1 MPRFELFV
9 GSGPFWEQARRD
21 ILAARHRVLVQA
33 MTFEGD
39 TAGSAVASAITGSE
53 AADRRVLVD
62 DYSRHVINDNF
73 LALSRDPALHGEA
86 RATWAMFDAIRA
98 SGAGLRLTNPVG
110 RNPLNYPLRNHKK
123 LIVTDGVAWI
133 GGINFS
139 DHNFA
144 WHDMMLR
151 IEDETVADWLAET
164 FDADWQGMPQTA
176 ARAFGDTLQL
186 LSLDGRN
193 NAPAFA
199 PLLRQFG
206 EATRSIEVVSAYPT
220 FPFVDALASAARR
233 GVPVTIFTP
242 RANNKPIIRDYLVG
256 EARRTGIA
264 IRLLAE
270 MTHVKAALIDG
281 EVLVAG
287 SSNFD
292 FVSYRVNAEYVATIR
307 DPALIADFTARLLE
321 PARTSA
327 SEPQPED
334 YSPWRSWQAGLG
346 LKLADAAIA
355 RLRHGKPVAEW
366 QGPKSSPVPPAL

>member
-9 GSGPFWEQARRD
+9 GSGPFWLKANRD
-21 ILAARHRVLVQA
+21 MLAAKRRVLAQA

-39 TAGSAVASAITGSE
+39 AAGSAVAEAIKGSN

-62 DYSRHVINDNF
+62 DYSRHVINDTF
-73 LALSRDPALHGEA
+73 LVLSRDPALHAEA
-86 RATWAMFDAIRA
+86 GATWAMFDAIRR

-151 IEDETVADWLAET
+151 IEDDAVADWLAGT
-164 FDADWQGMPQTA
+164 FDADWHGKPQTA
-176 ARAFGDTLQL
+176 ARAFGDALQL

-199 PLLRQFG
+199 PLMELFG
-206 EATRSIEVVSAYPT
+206 AATRSIELVSAYPT
-220 FPFVDALASAARR
+220 FPFVDALAAAARR
-233 GVPVTIFTP
+233 GVAVSLYTP
-242 RANNKPIIRDYLVG
+242 RASNKPIIRDYLVG
-256 EARRTGIA
+256 EARRMGIA
-264 IRLLAE
+264 IRLLAD

-292 FVSYRVNAEYVATIR
+292 FVSNRASAEYVATIR
-307 DPALIADFTARLLE
+307 DPGLIADFDARLLQ
-321 PARTSA
+321 PARLGA
-327 SEPQPED
+327 SEAEEGD
-334 YSPWRSWQAGLG
+334 YSPWRSWRAKLG
-346 LKLADAAIA
+346 LRLADAAIA
-355 RLRHGKPVAEW
+355 GLQHGKSIAEW
-366 QGPKSSPVPPAL
+366 QGA